1 MNSAL
6 HYEVEAF
13 DTSRPKLMGRHAAGE
28 SFLRGYARHAAADT
42 LLCYARTRKDFE
54 DFERRVAELGGKA
67 RPCQWITH
75 GDQAGLGRAGCLFDP
90 APSLADLAWQRR
102 FSAPSTYSLCGIT
115 HTTASENVMDAI
127 GAMML
132 APFQSWDAV
141 ICTSRAA
148 RATIEHVHSCW
159 GAYLAER
166 TGGRVISPLQL
177 PIIPLGVECD
187 EFAAATKS
195 ENTRKALR
203 ERYGIGKDDVAVLF
217 MGRLSYH
224 AKAHP
229 LPLYLGLKE
238 AAARTQK
245 RIHLI
250 QAGWFGNDSIE
261 KSFVEAAQIFCP
273 SVRALFLDGREPQI
287 RQSIWSAADI
297 FASLSDNIQET
308 FGLTPVEAMAAALPV
323 IASDWDGYRDTVRN
337 NIDGILIPTF
347 MPPAGSGDDLAYRH
361 FAGIDNY
368 DHYIGYVSQC
378 AGVDLRATADAFTAL
393 VGDGELR
400 RRMGEAGR
408 KRAREEYD
416 WRVIVTAYQALWAD
430 LAERRDR
437 ERIVAPRGPG
447 APAHPLRDDPFSVF
461 STYPSVA
468 LGPDCLAV
476 SMSGVVESDLDRLRS
491 SRMNSFAEEILAPAE
506 EARSLL
512 ARVIAESPV
521 PISVLIGA
529 DTEPHRRALLLRS
542 LGWLGKMGLVRFEPP
557 VQKSP

>member
-54 DFERRVAELGGKA
+54 DFERRVAELGGRR
-67 RPCQWITH
+67 RPCQWIAQ
-75 GDQAGLGRAGCLFDP
+75 GDLAGLGRAGCLFHP
-90 APSLADLAWQRR
+90 APSIADLAWQRR
-102 FSAPSTYSLCGIT
+102 FSSPNAYSLCGIT

-127 GAMML
+127 GAMMV
-132 APFQSWDAV
+132 APFQPWDAV

-148 RATIEHVHSCW
+148 RATIEHIHSRW
-159 GAYLAER
+159 SAYLAER
-166 TGGRVISPLQL
+166 TGGKAISPVQL

-187 EFAAATKS
+187 ELAASASS
-195 ENTRKALR
+195 ENIRAALR
-203 ERYGIGKDDVAVLF
+203 KRYGIGEEDVVVLF

-229 LPLYLGLKE
+229 LPLYLGLEE

-250 QAGWFGNDSIE
+250 QAGWFANESIE
-261 KSFVEAAQIFCP
+261 KSFAEGAKIFCP
-273 SVRALFLDGREPQI
+273 SVSTLFLDGRESPI
-287 RQSIWSAADI
+287 RQSIWFAADI

-308 FGLTPVEAMAAALPV
+308 FGLTPVEAMAAGLPV
-323 IASDWDGYRDTVRN
+323 VASDWDGYRDTVRN
-337 NIDGILIPTF
+337 NIDGIMIPTF
-347 MPPAGSGDDLAYRH
+347 MPPTGSGEELAYRH

-393 VGDGELR
+393 IGDAELR

-408 KRAREEYD
+408 KRAREEFD
-416 WRVIVTAYQALWAD
+416 WRVIVAAYQALWAD
-430 LAERRDR
+430 LAERRSR
-437 ERIVAPRGPG
+437 EQVIALRAPG

-461 STYPSVA
+461 STYPSFV
-468 LGPDCLAV
+468 LDPDWLAV
-476 SMSGVVESDLDRLRS
+476 SMPGIGLANLDRVRS
-491 SRMNSFAEEILAPAE
+491 VRMNSYAEQILAPAE
-506 EARSLL
+506 EIRALL
-512 ARVIAESPV
+512 SRVIAECPV
-521 PISVLIGA
+521 PISALIGVN
-529 DTEPHRRALLLRS
+529 TEPHRRALLLRG
-542 LGWLGKMGLVRFEPP
+542 LGWLGKMGLIRFEPP
-557 VQKSP
+557 KPKSP

>member
-54 DFERRVAELGGKA
+54 DFERRVATLGGGS
-67 RPCQWITH
+67 RPCQWIAH
-75 GDQAGLGRAGCLFDP
+75 GDLAGLGRAGCLFHP

-102 FSAPSTYSLCGIT
+102 FSSPGAYSLCGVT

-127 GAMML
+127 GAMMV
-132 APFQSWDAV
+132 APFQPWDAV

-148 RATIEHVHSCW
+148 RATIEHVHSRW
-159 GAYLAER
+159 SAYLAER
-166 TGGRVISPLQL
+166 TGGKAISPIQL
-177 PIIPLGVECD
+177 PVIPLGVECD
-187 EFAAATKS
+187 EFAASAKS
-195 ENTRKALR
+195 ESDRAALR
-203 ERYGIGKDDVAVLF
+203 KRYGIGKDDVAVLF

-229 LPLYLGLKE
+229 LPLYLGLEE
-238 AAARTQK
+238 AARRTQK

-250 QAGWFGNDSIE
+250 QAGWFANESIE
-261 KSFVEAAQIFCP
+261 KSFIEGAKIFCP
-273 SVRALFLDGREPQI
+273 GVRALFLDGRESQI
-287 RQSIWSAADI
+287 RQSIWFAADI

-308 FGLTPVEAMAAALPV
+308 FGLTPVEAMAAGLPV

-337 NIDGILIPTF
+337 AIDGIMIPTF
-347 MPPAGSGDDLAYRH
+347 MPPAGSGDELAYRH

-393 VGDGELR
+393 IGDEELR

-408 KRAREEYD
+408 KRAHEEYD
-416 WRVIVTAYQALWAD
+416 WRVIVTAYQSLWAD
-430 LAERRDR
+430 LAERRGR
-437 ERIVAPRGPG
+437 EPVMAPRVAG

-461 STYPSVA
+461 STYPSFA
-468 LGPDCLAV
+468 LEPDCLAV
-476 SMSGVVESDLDRLRS
+476 SMPGVAESDLDRLRS
-491 SRMNSFAEEILAPAE
+491 LRMNSYAEQILAPTE
-506 EARSLL
+506 EIRFLL
-512 ARVIAESPV
+512 SRVITESPV
-521 PISVLIGA
+521 PISGLIGA
-529 DTEPHRRALLLRS
+529 DTEPRRRALLLRS
-542 LGWLGKMGLVRFEPP
+542 LGWLGKMGLLRFEPP
-557 VQKSP
+557 KPKSP